1 MINTQLLMEYWS
13 HAVITCLVLLVFFNS
28 VAVAG
33 GAQFITVERRWF
45 GKPMAD
51 GRTVALRA
59 EVGVQARTLGPG
71 IHFLVPFIYKISKHK
86 FTTIGTTQIG
96 IVRAITGM
104 P

>member
-1 MINTQLLMEYWS
+1 MANTQLLMEYWT
-13 HAVITCLVLLVFFNS
+13 HAVVACLVLIVIFNT

-45 GKPMAD
+45 GKAMTD
-51 GRTVALRA
+51 GRTIALRN

-71 IHFLVPFIYKISKHK
+71 VHFLVPFIYKISKHK